1 MSAESMPEQQERNV
15 RKVMRGMVTS
25 TKMDKTIVVQVDRK
39 VRHPIYEKF
48 VSKRTKLYAHDEQSE
63 AVVGDIVE
71 LSQTRPLSK
80 LKRWRLL
87 RIIQKATI

>member
-39 VRHPIYEKF
+39 VRHPHLREVRF
-48 VSKRTKLYAHDEQSE
+48 EAHQ
-63 AVVGDIVE
+63 A
-71 LSQTRPLSK
+71 LCQ
-80 LKRWRLL
+80 
-87 RIIQKATI
+87 